1 MLVFVRY
8 SYRLIAR
15 EMEKE
20 EEASWLSVDGEVDVY
35 SGCVVAMVMWD
46 VRVAVVLNEV
56 KTERWV
62 VGLVDPIWRTS

>member
-1 MLVFVRY
+1 
-8 SYRLIAR
+8 
-15 EMEKE
+15 MEKE

-46 VRVAVVLNEV
+46 VRVAVALNEV